1 MKFFR
6 HHLPLVLRLALIAM
20 LGLALVPTL
29 SRAMNPSTGVGPWSE
44 ICSTVGARFLA
55 PADSGPGGSTE
66 APASSGSAHM
76 EHCPLCAQF
85 TTDIDLPPSPA
96 ATVPAPD
103 GADHLPALFTQAPR
117 PLFAWAA
124 VQARAPPLL

>member
-1 MKFFR
+1 MQ
-6 HHLPLVLRLALIAM
+6 LLLRIALIAM

-29 SRAMNPSTGVGPWSE
+29 SRAMNPSTGTGPWSE

-55 PADSGPGGSTE
+55 PADTAAG
-66 APASSGSAHM
+66 APADAPLSSSAAHM

-85 TTDIDLPPSPA
+85 SPVMGLPPADPA
-96 ATVPAPD
+96 TLPAPA
-103 GADHLPALFTQAPR
+103 GADHLPALYTQSPR